1 MIRNSLIK
9 YFVTEYDVRRWVICQ
24 YMILHVNWVAVI
36 RCEYILFVRVLINT
50 KKILCEKCYMFLS

>member
-24 YMILHVNWVAVI
+24 YMILLTCWVAVI
-36 RCEYILFVRVLINT
+36 RCEYILFVRVLINI
-50 KKILCEKCYMFLS
+50 KKILCEKYYMFLS